1 MAIFLDA
8 EPDEPRRR
16 SGARVAGGVILA
28 LSTVAIIAI
37 AFVPSPFVVEQP
49 GPVFDTLGEVSIDG
63 EDVPLIDI
71 PDQKTY
77 PTAGT
82 LDMLTVSIVGDRERP
97 LNWFE
102 AATAWLDPSK
112 AVVPVGE
119 IYPVGVT
126 VEQSSEE
133 SRIQMETSQQEAI
146 AAAFAE
152 LDYDF
157 TSTLTV
163 GGFTEQSA
171 AEGILEEGDVITSVN
186 GESFIYVS
194 QLRGVLAE
202 NGIDK
207 PVTLTVQRGGEE
219 KTLEVT
225 PMLSGGANSAP
236 VLGVLITSAYEFPFD
251 VTIQLENVGGPSAGQ
266 MFALGIIDK
275 LTKGELNGGENIAGT
290 GTISGEGA
298 IGAIGGIRQKMY
310 GAVDA
315 GARWFLAPA
324 SNCNEVTGHIPDGLT
339 VIAVE
344 TLDDSLAALESISS
358 GTTDALPACP
368 TP

>member
-8 EPDEPRRR
+8 EPDKPRGR
-16 SGARVAGGVILA
+16 SGARVVGGILLA
-28 LSTVAIIAI
+28 MSTVAIIAI

-49 GPVFDTLGEVSIDG
+49 GPVFDTLGEVSIG
-63 EDVPLIDI
+63 GKDVPLIDI

-112 AVVPVGE
+112 AVVPVDE

-163 GGFTEQSA
+163 EGLTEPTA
-171 AEGILEEGDVITSVN
+171 AEGVLEAGDIIKTVN
-186 GESFIYVS
+186 GESFNYVS
-194 QLRGVLAE
+194 QLRSLLADNGV
-202 NGIDK
+202 GK
-207 PVTLTVQRGGEE
+207 PVTMNIVRDGRDMTVEA
-219 KTLEVT
+219 T
-225 PMLSGGANSAP
+225 PIAGAGADAAP
-236 VLGVLITSAYEFPFD
+236 ILGVLISSAYEFPFD

-275 LTKGELNGGENIAGT
+275 LTTGELNGGENVAGT

-298 IGAIGGIRQKMY
+298 IGAIGGIQQKMY

-324 SNCNEVTGHIPDGLT
+324 SNCDEVTGHIPDGLT
-339 VIAVE
+339 VVAVE
-344 TLDDSLAALESISS
+344 TLDDSLAALEAISS
-358 GTTDALPACP
+358 GTTDTLPACP
-368 TP
+368 AA